1 MKKKM
6 PKAIEISYKFNVG
19 GEWIDKNY
27 TATTYEDY
35 HRVVRILHENEDH
48 YKVVNVRRVWYENN
62 NYS

>member
-6 PKAIEISYKFNVG
+6 LKAIEITYKFNVG
-19 GEWIDKNY
+19 GEWVDKNY
-27 TATTYEDY
+27 TVTTYEDY
-35 HRVVRILHENEDH
+35 HRVVRILHENDNH

>member
-6 PKAIEISYKFNVG
+6 PKAIKISYKFNVG

-35 HRVVRILHENEDH
+35 HRVGRIVHENEDH
-48 YKVVNVRRVWYENN
+48 NMDEHVRRVW
-62 NYS
+62 

>member
-6 PKAIEISYKFNVG
+6 LKAIEINYKFNVG
-19 GEWIDKNY
+19 GEWIHNNY